1 MTIEAT
7 RVGFIIGKIAVT
19 YFPSAMAA
27 RTAGAENPIV
37 DETNPPI
44 KPIAGW
50 NTFDKILYSPPDRGK
65 TDANS
70 LYENAPNN
78 DIIPPINH
86 NNNIGNAVFISMS

>member
-1 MTIEAT
+1 M
-7 RVGFIIGKIAVT
+7 GFSWGEIAVT
-19 YFPSAMAA
+19 YLPSAIAA

>member
-1 MTIEAT
+1 M
-7 RVGFIIGKIAVT
+7 GFSWGEIAVT
-19 YFPSAMAA
+19 YLPSAIAA

-50 NTFDKILYSPPDRGK
+50 KTFDKILYSPPDRGK
-65 TDANS
+65 TDASS

-86 NNNIGNAVFISMS
+86 NNNIGNAVSISMS